1 MVYKDLPRRPR
12 DKHVPRPATR
22 QGENHR
28 LSRDSFTELVKSP
41 TEILA
46 TTKGK
51 TMLWPPPK
59 MFTPTNKMDRT
70 KYYEFHER
78 PQSWIQWTCIR
89 SQKRDR
95 TCIVERAGMAHLAN
109 GAKIHNS
116 QLETINRQGPWVSH
130 KRDHPEEGS
139 DTEGIEHVTINDAY
153 PEQTLHIAANLPKM
167 LKEKLREFLCHNKD
181 IFAWKPADI
190 TGIP

>member
-59 MFTPTNKMDRT
+59 MFTPTNKMDWT
-70 KYYEFHER
+70 KYYEFHEDH
-78 PQSWIQWTCIR
+78 SHDTNDCIDLR
-89 SQKRDR
+89 KEIEP
-95 TCIVERAGMAHLAN
+95 C
-109 GAKIHNS
+109 
-116 QLETINRQGPWVSH
+116 VSH

-139 DTEGIEHVTINDAY
+139 DTEGIEHVTVNDAY

-181 IFAWKPADI
+181 IFAWKPTDM
-190 TGIP
+190 TGIPRELAEHKLNIHPRTFPVWL